1 MHGRSGAQS
10 ALFRITIARTDSGI
24 LHIDWSFNTSSCRVA
39 HGITEL
45 GCTFQGAPTHI
56 TIGSKVLFGASTRL
70 YVLTHRNNHL
80 GHLKRA
86 AEGAVL
92 QPRKQGRFDEG
103 HADVDR
109 SAPEPVKGQF
119 ADAIKSE
126 LRPAQTTASP
136 TNPTPKSQ
144 QEMPARTKPE
154 FQKFVASHLK
164 RPAVGQGSSLYD
176 RLPPEKQTTTM
187 Q

>member
-1 MHGRSGAQS
+1 M
-10 ALFRITIARTDSGI
+10 
-24 LHIDWSFNTSSCRVA
+24 HIDWSSNTSSCRFSN
-39 HGITEL
+39 GITEL

-70 YVLTHRNNHL
+70 YVLTHRNNHQ
-80 GHLKRA
+80 GHQKRA

-103 HADVDR
+103 HADLDR

-136 TNPTPKSQ
+136 TNPTPNPTAKSQ

-176 RLPPEKQTTTM
+176 RLPPKKQTTM